1 MKGVSLSIE
10 TIVILILAVIVLSAM
25 LIFLSGTTNPAA
37 ETLRATRIQTES
49 CAAYVRNDPDCT
61 GFRINDVSPDVK
73 QNIAEACNILQ
84 GYNECKSSGDVANI
98 ACVRSC
104 CKTFC
109 GGDQT

>member
-10 TIVILILAVIVLSAM
+10 TIVILILAVIVLAAM

-61 GFRINDVSPDVK
+61 DIGIQDVAVDVK

-84 GYNECKSSGDVANI
+84 GYNECRGKSQADT
-98 ACVRSC
+98 ACVRGC
-104 CKTFC
+104 CKSFR
-109 GGDQT
+109 GGGQ

>member
-10 TIVILILAVIVLSAM
+10 TIVILILAVIVLAAM
-25 LIFLSGTTNPAA
+25 LVFFSGTTNPAA
-37 ETLRATRIQTES
+37 DTLRATRMQTES
-49 CAAYVRNDPDCT
+49 CAAYVRKDPDCT
-61 GFRINDVSPDVK
+61 DIGINDVPPDVK
-73 QNIAEACNILQ
+73 QKIAEACNILQ
-84 GYNECKSSGDVANI
+84 GYDECRGQPPTNI